1 MTTRIESLLTRRRGG
16 TGSAGQGALSLGA
29 GRLGDEEKLV
39 RADLA

>member
-1 MTTRIESLLTRRRGG
+1 MTTRTESLLTRIRGG

-29 GRLGDEEKLV
+29 GRPRDEEELV